1 MAMEVTKKQ
10 YEFALSRIEE
20 LLVMVND
27 ETPSND
33 KNAIELSVLSDL
45 VIGYE
50 KKHFPIQKPT
60 VAELMRLSLE
70 EQKISQ
76 KELAKE
82 IGVSP
87 SRISDYVSGKAEPSL
102 KIARQICLALNISPA
117 LMLGL

>member
-1 MAMEVTKKQ
+1 MEVTKTQ

-20 LLVMVND
+20 LLVVVND

-50 KKHFPIQKPT
+50 KEHFPIQEPT
-60 VAELMRLSLE
+60 VAELIRLSLE